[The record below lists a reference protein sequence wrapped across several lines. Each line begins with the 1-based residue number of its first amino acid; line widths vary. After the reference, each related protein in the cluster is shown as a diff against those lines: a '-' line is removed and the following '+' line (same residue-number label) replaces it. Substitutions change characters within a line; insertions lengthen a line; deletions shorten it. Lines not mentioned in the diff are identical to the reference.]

1 MTPRILFRRKR
12 RRRYPISN
20 PEAPIGDTLREVW
33 FWSGVFRDHA
43 TFIHDG
49 LAPDQADYIRWA
61 REFQRSF
68 EQLHTEVHQL
78 VEAAGIPG
86 PAGSYAVQDR
96 PAQAPLSR
104 LQGQELIRYEQQSRR
119 LAGAVLEALA
129 SLKSFKEDL
138 LQNKLE
144 CRVKLGLGPSLLA
157 HMIVEAEEAQ
167 RALGGA
173 GWSVQQLA
181 PPMQALH
188 HHLIWLPDA
197 AGHAAALHGDLDGV
211 EKDLLGSTASFQEI
225 FNGMHI
231 KALELYS
238 MLRIAPRMVG
248 ALRRLNRDSM
258 AQIGVFRAFLAELRE
273 HLEGCEVLGAL
284 VPLFPDHML
293 REELYY
299 TEKLLALAPSAPSPG

>member
-1 MTPRILFRRKR
+1 MN
-12 RRRYPISN
+12 N
-20 PEAPIGDTLREVW
+20 PQAPIVDTLREVW

-49 LAPDQADYIRWA
+49 LAPDQAHYVHWA

-68 EQLHTEVHQL
+68 AELHTEVQQL
-78 VEAAGIPG
+78 AEAAGIPG
-86 PAGSYAVQDR
+86 PAGSYAVRDR
-96 PAQAPLSR
+96 PPEAPLSS
-104 LQGQELIRYEQQSRR
+104 LQGQELSRFEQQSRR
-119 LAGAVLEALA
+119 LADAVLGKLD
-129 SLKSFKEDL
+129 SLKAFKEDL

-144 CRVKLGLGPSLLA
+144 CRVRLGLGPSLLL
-157 HMIVEAEEAQ
+157 HMIMEAEEAQ
-167 RALGGA
+167 RTLGPA
-173 GWSVQQLA
+173 PVVQQL
-181 PPMQALH
+181 PPSLQALH

-211 EKDLLGSTASFQEI
+211 ERELLRSTANFQEI
-225 FNGMHI
+225 FQGMHI

-258 AQIGVFRAFLAELRE
+258 FEIGVFRAFLAELRE

-299 TEKLLALAPSAPSPG
+299 TEKLLAVPD